1 MSLRIKGISAAKW
14 SSMGTLFSILIQV
27 TQLITISRMLKPADY
42 GLIGMIMV
50 VVGFAATLG
59 DMGISNAIIHR
70 QQVTRNQ
77 LSSLYILNI
86 VTSAVVCLLVWF
98 SAPYVALFYQEP
110 RLTNLMHWMCFICL
124 IPAFGQ
130 QFQVLFQKELRFK
143 PIAQI
148 DILSYL
154 IGFLVV
160 FFGAYSGYG
169 VYALVW
175 SYLANALFKSISL
188 TLLGWQVW
196 RPKLHFAWSDL
207 KGFLRYGMYQ
217 LAASSLQMLIS
228 NFDYLIIGRLLGAEK
243 LGYYTFAFQ
252 LCVMPFQKI
261 SPLIAQVSLPI
272 FAKMQ
277 DQLGL
282 LRKSYLQLIGM
293 ACYVNAPIYF
303 GLIVV
308 APYLVPFLFGDK
320 WGPSIP
326 LIQVLAAMVFIRT
339 IIMPMQPLLQAKGR
353 ADIVFKFTFI
363 SMLLQLP
370 ALTLGALI
378 GGTTGVT
385 IAYLS
390 IQVLIFF
397 VHYFYSV
404 RGILGPCFWNYVGNL
419 APGIGYSL
427 MMCLG
432 TLGIGYLFHTMPVF
446 QKQQYLLAIQVG
458 CGVILYGGIIYFF
471 NRQVLQ
477 SIKKIAANKGI

>member
-1 MSLRIKGISAAKW
+1 MSLKVKGISAMKW
-14 SSMGTLFSILIQV
+14 SSTGTLFSILIQV
-27 TQLITISRMLKPADY
+27 TQLITISRMLKPSDY

-50 VVGFAATLG
+50 VVGIAATLG

-77 LSSLYILNI
+77 LASLYILNLG
-86 VTSAVVCLLVWF
+86 TSTFVCILVWF

-110 RLTNLMHWMCFICL
+110 QLTDLMHWMCFICL

-143 PIAQI
+143 QLAKI
-148 DILSYL
+148 DIVSYL
-154 IGFLVV
+154 IGFIVV
-160 FFGAYSGYG
+160 FLGAYFGYG

-175 SYLANALFKSISL
+175 SYLANAIFKSFCLAII
-188 TLLGWQVW
+188 GWRTW
-196 RPKLHFAWSDL
+196 RPKFHFAWADL
-207 KGFLRYGMYQ
+207 NGFIQYGMYQ
-217 LAASSLQMLIS
+217 LGASSLQMLIS

-261 SPLIAQVSLPI
+261 FPLISQVSLPI
-272 FAKMQ
+272 FAKIQ

-293 ACYVNAPIYF
+293 VCYINAPIYL

-308 APYLVPFLFGDK
+308 APYLVPFLFGEK
-320 WGPSIP
+320 WGPSIA
-326 LIQVLAAMVFIRT
+326 LIQILAGMVFIRT
-339 IIMPMQPLLQAKGR
+339 IIMPIQPLLQAKGR
-353 ADIVFKFTFI
+353 ADIVFKFTLI
-363 SMLLQLP
+363 SMLFQLP
-370 ALTLGALI
+370 ALTIGALL
-378 GGTTGVT
+378 GGTYGVT

-390 IQVLIFF
+390 VQVLLFF
-397 VHYFYSV
+397 VHYLYTV
-404 RGILGPCFWNYVGNL
+404 RRILGPCFWRYVSNL
-419 APGIGYSL
+419 IPSIAYSL

-432 TLGIGYLFHTMPVF
+432 VLSIDFIFQIMPVP
-446 QKQQYLLAIQVG
+446 QEQQYHLVIQVV
-458 CGVILYGGIIYFF
+458 CGALLYGGIIYFF

-477 SIKKIAANKGI
+477 SIRNIAVKKGN

>member
-1 MSLRIKGISAAKW
+1 MSLKVKGISAVKW
-14 SSMGTLFSILIQV
+14 SSMGTLFSIVIQV
-27 TQLITISRMLKPADY
+27 TQLITISRMLKPSDY

-70 QQVTRNQ
+70 QQVTQNQ
-77 LSSLYILNI
+77 LASLYILNL
-86 VTSAVVCLLVWF
+86 VTSALVCTVVWF
-98 SAPYVALFYQEP
+98 SAPYVAVFYQEP
-110 RLTNLMHWMCFICL
+110 QLTDLMHWMCFICL

-143 PIAQI
+143 QIAKI

-160 FFGAYSGYG
+160 FFGAYFGYG

-175 SYLANALFKSISL
+175 SYLANAAFKSICL
-188 TLLGWQVW
+188 AVLGWRTW
-196 RPKLHFAWSDL
+196 RPKFHFAWSDL
-207 KGFLRYGMYQ
+207 KGYLGYGMYQ
-217 LAASSLQMLIS
+217 LGASSLQMLIS

-261 SPLIAQVSLPI
+261 FPLISQVSLPI

-282 LRKSYLQLIGM
+282 LRKSYLQLIGVV
-293 ACYVNAPIYF
+293 CYVNAPIYF

-353 ADIVFKFTFI
+353 ADIVFRFTFI

-378 GGTTGVT
+378 GGTTGLT

-390 IQVLIFF
+390 IQILIFF
-397 VHYFYSV
+397 VHYFYTV
-404 RGILGPCFWNYVGNL
+404 RRMLGPIFWKYVGNL
-419 APGIGYSL
+419 APSIGYSL
-427 MMCLG
+427 MMCVG
-432 TLGIGYLFHTMPVF
+432 VVGIDYLFNTMPIP
-446 QKQQYLLAIQVG
+446 QEQHYHLAIQVM
-458 CGVILYGGIIYFF
+458 CGALLYGGIIYFF

-477 SIKKIAANKGI
+477 NIKNIAVNKGS

>member
-1 MSLRIKGISAAKW
+1 MSLKIKGITAMKW
-14 SSMGTLFSILIQV
+14 SSMGTLFSIVIQV
-27 TQLITISRMLKPADY
+27 TQLITISRMLKPSDY

-50 VVGFAATLG
+50 VIGFAATLG

-70 QQVTRNQ
+70 QQVTKNQ
-77 LSSLYILNI
+77 LSSLYIVNL
-86 VTSAVVCLLVWF
+86 VTSAFVCTLVWF

-110 RLTNLMHWMCFICL
+110 QLIDLMHWMCWICL

-130 QFQVLFQKELRFK
+130 QSQVLFQKELKFK
-143 PIAQI
+143 QIAKI
-148 DILSYL
+148 DIISYL

-160 FFGAYSGYG
+160 FFGAYYGYG

-175 SYLANALFKSISL
+175 SYLANAAFKSICL
-188 TLLGWQVW
+188 TVLGWRIW
-196 RPKLHFAWSDL
+196 RPKLHFAWADL
-207 KGFLRYGMYQ
+207 KGFIRYGMYQ
-217 LAASSLQMLIS
+217 LGASSLQMLIS

-261 SPLIAQVSLPI
+261 FPLISQVSLPI
-272 FAKMQ
+272 FAKIQ

-293 ACYVNAPIYF
+293 VSYVNAPIYF

-308 APYLVPFLFGDK
+308 APYLVPFLFGEK

-339 IIMPMQPLLQAKGR
+339 IVMPMQPLLQAKGR
-353 ADIVFKFTFI
+353 ADIVFKFTVI

-370 ALTLGALI
+370 ALTAGAMI
-378 GGTTGVT
+378 GGIKGVT
-385 IAYLS
+385 VAYLS
-390 IQVLIFF
+390 VQVLIFF
-397 VHYFYSV
+397 VHYLYTVRSV
-404 RGILGPCFWNYVGNL
+404 LGPCFWQYVGNL
-419 APGIGYSL
+419 APSIGCSL
-427 MMCLG
+427 LMCLG
-432 TLGIGYLFHTMPVF
+432 VLGINYLFDLISIP
-446 QKQQYLLAIQVG
+446 QEQQYHLAIQVVG
-458 CGVILYGGIIYFF
+458 GVLLYGGIIYFF

-477 SIKKIAANKGI
+477 SIKKIAINKGN